1 MKTQARFILA
11 DNRGQVYECF
21 NREHKCRIEIKVN
34 PESCSGVVTWY
45 WEDNPIPLTDAIE
58 ALNDYFRA
66 RHAEYVTWAQ
76 KHNLEADLPL
86 YSVSA

>member
-11 DNRGQVYECF
+11 DNQGQLYECY
-21 NREHKCRIEIKVN
+21 NRDHKCRIEIKD
-34 PESCSGVVTWY
+34 GIVTRY
-45 WEDNPIPLTDAIE
+45 WRDNPIPLTEAVE

-66 RHAEYVTWAQ
+66 RHAEYVTWSQ
-76 KHNLEADLPL
+76 RNNLDADLPL